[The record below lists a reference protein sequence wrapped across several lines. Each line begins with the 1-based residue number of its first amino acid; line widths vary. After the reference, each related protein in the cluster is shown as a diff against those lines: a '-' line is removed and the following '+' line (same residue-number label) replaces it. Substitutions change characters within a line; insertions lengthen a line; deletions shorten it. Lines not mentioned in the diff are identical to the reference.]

1 MFYELGN
8 EAFDKGDFEKAIKY
22 YNDALESENNTYE
35 ILLNLSLCYYEVKDY
50 SSSIEI
56 SNKLINS
63 NNSSYS
69 TEALFNRGN
78 CYQKLCDYEKAEEDF
93 SMIISLFP
101 FDPDAHY
108 NRANAR
114 EKLNNAIGAKKDR
127 RIAEIIEE
135 KIDNNFYT
143 APSVNNIDSYSLDKF
158 TDDKAKLIKE
168 INLNP
173 NSYSLHFELGNTYAK
188 IREFKKAIDCFIR
201 AIELYTGN
209 FYEGA
214 NQNLIAA
221 YLDIS
226 EYEKAISI
234 ANRYIKHNPDVEI
247 IKEMKELAKELLNK
261 NDMP

>member
-188 IREFKKAIDCFIR
+188 IREFKKAMTSFSKFSVSSCLNSMRLVSVILYDLFCKVLLFSFFLCPLLQCFGNSF
-201 AIELYTGN
+201 TGSLQR
-209 FYEGA
+209 F
-214 NQNLIAA
+214 A
-221 YLDIS
+221 YL
-226 EYEKAISI
+226 
-234 ANRYIKHNPDVEI
+234 
-247 IKEMKELAKELLNK
+247 
-261 NDMP
+261 